1 VLVAVVASGAVRDR
15 AFGPWNSGLGNL
27 GNLDACFAFRQC
39 MGSHRQGHAFREH
52 AT

>member
-27 GNLDACFAFRQC
+27 DACFALRQC
-39 MGSHRQGHAFREH
+39 MGGHRQGHAFREH